1 MAIET
6 IPRTVKR
13 VGAYVDDLLFP
24 CSRAEILL
32 CAEQNEAPDL
42 ILDAIEGLPAR
53 TYQDLLDITS
63 DIGTMA
69 PTPH

>member
-1 MAIET
+1 MAIEA

-32 CAEQNEAPDL
+32 CAEQNEAPDM
-42 ILDAIEGLPAR
+42 ILDAIEDLPTR

-63 DIGTMA
+63 DLEA
-69 PTPH
+69 KDPRPY